1 MVCTLDRKRCR
12 IEWALNMQALGG
24 IVKSEHR
31 AYAPTVQ
38 SENGRYQVKIQQL
51 ARHLS
56 ESRDGHHRF

>member
-1 MVCTLDRKRCR
+1 
-12 IEWALNMQALGG
+12 MQALGG
-24 IVKSEHR
+24 VVKSEHR

-38 SENGRYQVKIQQL
+38 SENGLYRVKIQQL